1 MSHFVRCDRCNTE
14 EHVMGTINLPPG
26 WQKICNADLC
36 EPCCMLVRDFIRF
49 TPADAA
55 RLPVEPVE
63 SVAPLAPVGD
73 KLFETAPEAPCATT
87 QIAQTERSA
96 TTQMAG
102 NGNQK
107 NGTTNPVESKSAQTA
122 TVPSEQIASTADASN
137 APNSANSSICQS
149 ECSTEERVRTRA
161 ANRRKKLAG
170 ADPPPP
176 DAQPGTEPGAQ
187 P

>member
-1 MSHFVRCDRCNTE
+1 
-14 EHVMGTINLPPG
+14 MGTINLPPG

-73 KLFETAPEAPCATT
+73 KLFETAPVKSLADVSPERGTGETGCASSVGAAPEVEAGRGNPEINPTV
-87 QIAQTERSA
+87 
-96 TTQMAG
+96 AG
-102 NGNQK
+102 DSSRESQS
-107 NGTTNPVESKSAQTA
+107 GT
-122 TVPSEQIASTADASN
+122 
-137 APNSANSSICQS
+137 SANPSL
-149 ECSTEERVRTRA
+149 ETSTEERVRTRA

-176 DAQPGTEPGAQ
+176 DAQPGAEPGAQ